1 MGGFGEPVKKTK
13 QALGEKLCKTLLA
26 KGFKTA
32 QYAEDAASAAELAIS
47 LVPEKSSVGVPG
59 TVTVRELGL
68 FEKLE
73 AKGCTIYHHWDPNL
87 TPEKKNARFIEE
99 NTADWFVTSANAMTS
114 DGKIVNIDG
123 SGNRVAAMAWGP
135 GKILYIISLNKVARD
150 TDSAIARARD
160 FATPPNA
167 LRIGGKPPCTQVG
180 HCVNCDSP
188 DRICRVVTIM
198 ERVPLGR
205 EAHIILVGEN
215 LGY

>member
-1 MGGFGEPVKKTK
+1 MGGFEEPIKKTN
-13 QALGEKLCKTLLA
+13 QALGEKLCKALLA

-32 QYAEDAASAAELAIS
+32 RYAEDAASAAELALA

-59 TVTVRELGL
+59 TVTVRQLGL

-73 AKGCTIYHHWDPNL
+73 AKGCTIYHHWDPSL
-87 TPEKKNARFIEE
+87 TPEKKNQRLSDE
-99 NTADWFVTSANAMTS
+99 NTADWFITSANAMTN
-114 DGKIVNIDG
+114 DGKIINIDG
-123 SGNRVAAMAWGP
+123 TGNRVAAMAWAT
-135 GKILYIISLNKVARD
+135 GKLLFIVSLNKVARD

-160 FATPPNA
+160 SATPPNA
-167 LRIGGKPPCTQVG
+167 LRIGGKPPCTQAG

-188 DRICRVVTIM
+188 ERFCRVVTIQ

>member
-1 MGGFGEPVKKTK
+1 MGGSKGPVKEKN
-13 QALGEKLCKTLLA
+13 QALGEKLCKALLA

-32 QYAEDAASAAELAIS
+32 RYAEDAAAAAALALS

-59 TVTVRELGL
+59 TVTVRELAL
-68 FEKLE
+68 LEKLE
-73 AKGCTIYHHWDPNL
+73 AKGCTIYHHWDPAL
-87 TPEKKNARFIEE
+87 PPEKKTTRFIEE
-99 NTADWFVTSANAMTS
+99 NIADWFITSANALTN
-114 DGKIVNIDG
+114 DGKIINIDG
-123 SGNRVAAMAWGP
+123 TGNRVAAMAWAP
-135 GKILYIISLNKVARD
+135 GKILYIVSLNKVARD

-167 LRIGGKPPCTQVG
+167 IRIGGKPPCAQVG

-198 ERVPLGR
+198 ERVPFGR
-205 EAHIILVGEN
+205 EAHIILVGET